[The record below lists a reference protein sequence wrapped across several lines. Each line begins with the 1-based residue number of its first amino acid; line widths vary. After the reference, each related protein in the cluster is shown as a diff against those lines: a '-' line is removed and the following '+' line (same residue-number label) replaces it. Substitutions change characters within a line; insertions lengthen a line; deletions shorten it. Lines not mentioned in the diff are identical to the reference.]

1 MTDHFYPLL
10 MHKGSSQFRHH
21 FVRLRRLHTVNQNRF
36 GRLSGDNAVESI
48 TCTPASRDR
57 RLTHTHVDLL
67 LMLAG
72 GVLANDRHRSVRI
85 KRVQVLG
92 TEWLLHAA
100 LAAVAQAA
108 GAARSGRG
116 YGYCERFTPGLTTCS
131 PPTM

>member
-36 GRLSGDNAVESI
+36 GRLSGDNTVESI

-67 LMLAG
+67 LMLPGQNQIGCVSRA
-72 GVLANDRHRSVRI
+72 VWVVAVSAI
-85 KRVQVLG
+85 
-92 TEWLLHAA
+92 HAEI
-100 LAAVAQAA
+100 
-108 GAARSGRG
+108 G
-116 YGYCERFTPGLTTCS
+116 
-131 PPTM
+131 